1 MNCIGCE
8 YGREVWYE
16 PWAGFGQLPGEAPSA
31 VYSQTQGV
39 PVFTIIALAIA
50 AYLVTR

>member
-8 YGREVWYE
+8 FGREVWYE
-16 PWAGFGQLPGEAPSA
+16 PWSGFGALPNETPSA
-31 VYSQTQGV
+31 RYSQSAGV
-39 PVFTIIALAIA
+39 PVFTLIALAIA

>member
-16 PWAGFGQLPGEAPSA
+16 PWSGFGQQPGEAAS
-31 VYSQTQGV
+31 VRYSQTGV
-39 PVFTIIALAIA
+39 PVLTLIALAIA